1 MYMYYAQCTVLTVSW
16 LTYFVRI
23 DNMNVGRGF
32 SGMRNIKH
40 IFEEKKQKV
49 IMILTV

>member
-1 MYMYYAQCTVLTVSW
+1 MYIYVLSLAMITMHPIQKKEIMYNAQFLTVSW

-32 SGMRNIKH
+32 SSMRNI
-40 IFEEKKQKV
+40 
-49 IMILTV
+49 